1 MKNPIYLINKRF
13 SSLRPSEKRVAEY
26 IQKNMDEVIL
36 SSLQK
41 VANKCNTSDATVLR
55 FCKAIGYLGF
65 DDFKVSLVPEL
76 LKVGSAN
83 YNQLEPKQN
92 GNGIHES
99 LQKNFLKQ
107 MYSLLLNSDQKIIVK
122 VASHIS
128 RANKILVIGL
138 GGSAGGAH
146 IFCDSLGSLGILSFC
161 LQDRSI
167 MQNAVPTLNSEDVIV
182 GISHS
187 GETLEIVSAVKSAK
201 EYGAHTICITNYSPS
216 SLADVTQL
224 PLITGVPSNLL
235 GSYSCQ
241 ARISQ
246 LVILELILHELSKL
260 VEKRDD
266 NHLLNSQSENKQ
278 TNKKTNIQKK
288 ELTL

>member
-128 RANKILVIGL
+128 HANKILVIGL
-138 GGSAGGAH
+138 GGSAGVAH

-167 MQNAVPTLNSEDVIV
+167 MQNAVPTLNSEDVII

-260 VEKRDD
+260 VENRDD

-278 TNKKTNIQKK
+278 TKKQTYKK
-288 ELTL
+288 RS

>member
-41 VANKCNTSDATVLR
+41 VANKCGTSDATVLR
-55 FCKAIGYLGF
+55 FCRSIGYLGF
-65 DDFKVSLVPEL
+65 EDFKISLVPEL
-76 LKVGSAN
+76 LSKGSTAYIQIDQNQKV
-83 YNQLEPKQN
+83 N
-92 GNGIHES
+92 GVNKA
-99 LQKNFLKQ
+99 LQKNFRQQVDSVLINTDDKN
-107 MYSLLLNSDQKIIVK
+107 LVL

-138 GGSAGGAH
+138 GGSAGVAH

-278 TNKKTNIQKK
+278 KNKQTNKNK

>member
-1 MKNPIYLINKRF
+1 L
-13 SSLRPSEKRVAEY
+13 
-26 IQKNMDEVIL
+26 
-36 SSLQK
+36 
-41 VANKCNTSDATVLR
+41 
-55 FCKAIGYLGF
+55 
-65 DDFKVSLVPEL
+65 
-76 LKVGSAN
+76 
-83 YNQLEPKQN
+83 
-92 GNGIHES
+92 H
-99 LQKNFLKQ
+99 
-107 MYSLLLNSDQKIIVK
+107 
-122 VASHIS
+122 HIS

-138 GGSAGGAH
+138 GGSAGVAH

-167 MQNAVPTLNSEDVIV
+167 MQNAVPTLNSEDVII